1 MSVNQTYGL
10 CEIKKMVI
18 ISHND
23 FELDVFGT
31 YKSLNIYED
40 LFSPSITAQL
50 TLEDASGVLNF
61 LPIIGQEK
69 VLISYVTQGLT
80 EFTEL
85 EMIVNKITDLESSVG
100 TQTYN
105 LELVSADMITNF
117 EERISEYFE
126 GSATEIAEKC
136 FERLESKKT
145 FEFEPSEDK
154 YDQEIGVVIPNM
166 TPMKA
171 ISFLCGK
178 AFHEEYKS
186 SSYIFYE
193 TSKKYVMKPMEM
205 LTQEEP
211 KNEFSLGSYK
221 NAGTDGLELVDANV
235 ENKKAITYKFLSNF
249 SVLDNITN
257 GVFASKVSVVDMI
270 TRTKTDLEHSMW
282 EDHEEYKYLNYD
294 KDNKNTSGPMF
305 DVSGKGKQ
313 YMKVDDDTSVRFIV
327 PEVEIK
333 EGRPMYNQEKIF
345 RQRLFYTNLMNN
357 IKCEMSIY
365 GDSDL
370 VVGDTVNLTLPLFT
384 RVDMGEEW
392 KDKYYSGKYLIT
404 GIRHKLS
411 GDQYTTDLELVKD
424 SFNDVLPSKVPTLTG
439 GGGK

>member
-186 SSYIFYE
+186 SSYMFYE

-221 NAGTDGLELVDANV
+221 NAGTDGTELVDANV

-282 EDHEEYKYLNYD
+282 KDHEEYKYLNYD

-357 IKCEMSIY
+357 IRCEMSVY

-384 RVDMGEEW
+384 RLDMGEEW

>member
-50 TLEDASGVLNF
+50 TLEDANGVLNF

-186 SSYIFYE
+186 SSYMFYE

-221 NAGTDGLELVDANV
+221 NAGTDGTELVDANV

-357 IKCEMSIY
+357 IRCEMSVY

-384 RVDMGEEW
+384 RLDMGEEW

-424 SFNDVLPSKVPTLTG
+424 SFNDVLPSEVPTLTG

>member
-1 MSVNQTYGL
+1 MSVGQTYGL
-10 CEIKKMVI
+10 CEIKKMTIV
-18 ISHND
+18 SHND
-23 FELDVFGT
+23 FELDIFGA
-31 YKSLNIYED
+31 YRFLSIYED
-40 LFSPSITAQL
+40 LFSPSITARL
-50 TLEDASGVLNF
+50 TLEDSNGILNF
-61 LPIIGQEK
+61 LPIIGQET
-69 VLISYVTQGLT
+69 VNISYVTQGLT
-80 EFTEL
+80 EAIEL
-85 EMIVNKITDLESSVG
+85 EMIVNKITDLESDVG

-105 LELVSADMITNF
+105 LELVSVDMITNF
-117 EERISEYFE
+117 EQRISEYFE
-126 GSATEIAEKC
+126 GSSTEIAEKC
-136 FERLESKKT
+136 FQRLESKKT

-154 YDQEIGVVIPNM
+154 YDEELGVIIPNM

-186 SSYIFYE
+186 SSYMFYE

-205 LTQEEP
+205 LTKEEP

-221 NAGTDGLELVDANV
+221 NAGADGKNIVDANI

-282 EDHEEYKYLNYD
+282 DDHEEYKYLNYD
-294 KDNKNTSGPMF
+294 KDNKSTSGPIF

-313 YMKVDDDTSVRFIV
+313 YMKSDEDTSVRFVV

-333 EGRPMYNQEKIF
+333 DGRPMYNQEKIF

-357 IKCEMSIY
+357 IRCEMSVY

-384 RVDMGEEW
+384 RLDMGEEW

-424 SFNDVLPSKVPTLTG
+424 SFNDVLPSKVPTSTG

>member
-1 MSVNQTYGL
+1 MGVNQTYGL
-10 CEIKKMVI
+10 CEIKKMTIV
-18 ISHND
+18 SHND
-23 FELDVFGT
+23 FELDVFGS

-50 TLEDASGVLNF
+50 TLEDASGILNF

-69 VLISYVTQGLT
+69 VNISFVTQGLT

-85 EMIVNKITDLESSVG
+85 EMIVNKITDLESNVS

-105 LELVSADMITNF
+105 LELVSVDMIANF
-117 EERISEYFE
+117 EKRISEYFE

-145 FEFEPSEDK
+145 FEFEESEDK
-154 YDQEIGVVIPNM
+154 YDEELGVVIPNM

-186 SSYIFYE
+186 SSYMFYE

-205 LTQEEP
+205 LVEEEP
-211 KNEFSLGSYK
+211 KNEFLLGAYK
-221 NAGTDGLELVDANV
+221 NAGVDGKDTVDTNI
-235 ENKKAITYKFLSNF
+235 ENKKAISYKFLSNF

-257 GVFASKVSVVDMI
+257 GVFASKVSTVDML
-270 TRTKTDLEHSMW
+270 TRNKTDLEHSMW

-294 KDNKNTSGPMF
+294 KDNKNTSGPIF

-313 YMKVDDDTSVRFIV
+313 YMKVDEDTSVRFIV
-327 PEVEIK
+327 PEVEVK

-357 IKCEMSIY
+357 IKCEVSVY

-404 GIRHKLS
+404 GIRHILA
-411 GDQYTTDLELVKD
+411 GDHYTTDLELVKD
-424 SFNDVLPSKVPTLTG
+424 SFNDVLPSKEPVLTG

>member
-1 MSVNQTYGL
+1 MSISQTYGL
-10 CEIKKMVI
+10 CEIKKMTIV
-18 ISHND
+18 SHND
-23 FELDVFGT
+23 FELNLFGV

-50 TLEDASGVLNF
+50 TLEDANGILNF
-61 LPIIGQEK
+61 LPIIGQER
-69 VLISYVTQGLT
+69 VNISFATQGLT

-85 EMIVNKITDLESSVG
+85 DMIVNKITDLESDVS

-105 LELVSADMITNF
+105 LELVSVDMITNF
-117 EERISEYFE
+117 EQRISEYFE
-126 GSATEIAEKC
+126 GSSTEIAEKC
-136 FERLESKKT
+136 FQRLESKKT

-154 YDQEIGVVIPNM
+154 YDEELGVIIPNM

-178 AFHEEYKS
+178 SFHEEYKS
-186 SSYIFYE
+186 SSYMFYE

-205 LTQEEP
+205 LVQEEP
-211 KNEFSLGSYK
+211 KNEFNLGSYK
-221 NAGTDGLELVDANV
+221 NAGVDGKEILDVNV

-257 GVFASKVSVVDMI
+257 GVFASKVSTIDML
-270 TRTKTDLEHSMW
+270 TRNKTDLEHSMW

-294 KDNKNTSGPMF
+294 KDNKNTSGPIF
-305 DVSGKGKQ
+305 DVSGKGRQ

-327 PEVEIK
+327 PEVEVK

-404 GIRHKLS
+404 GIRHILA

-424 SFNDVLPSKVPTLTG
+424 SFNDVLPSKEPVLTG

>member
-10 CEIKKMVI
+10 CEIKKMTIV
-18 ISHND
+18 SHND
-23 FELDVFGT
+23 FELDIFSA
-31 YKSLNIYED
+31 YRFLSIYED
-40 LFSPSITAQL
+40 LFSPSITARL
-50 TLEDASGVLNF
+50 TLEDSNGILNF
-61 LPIIGQEK
+61 LPIIGQET
-69 VLISYVTQGLT
+69 VNISYVTQGLT
-80 EFTEL
+80 EAIEL
-85 EMIVNKITDLESSVG
+85 EMIVNKITDLENDVG

-105 LELVSADMITNF
+105 LELVSVDMITNF
-117 EERISEYFE
+117 EQRISEYFE
-126 GSATEIAEKC
+126 GSSTEIAEKC
-136 FERLESKKT
+136 FQRLESKKT

-154 YDQEIGVVIPNM
+154 YDEELGVIIPNM

-186 SSYIFYE
+186 SSYMFYE

-205 LTQEEP
+205 LIEEEP
-211 KNEFSLGSYK
+211 KNEFNLGSYK
-221 NAGTDGLELVDANV
+221 NAGVDGKDIVDANV

-257 GVFASKVSVVDMI
+257 GVFASKVSTVDML
-270 TRTKTDLEHSMW
+270 TRNKTDLEHSMW

-294 KDNKNTSGPMF
+294 KDNKSTSGPIF

-313 YMKVDDDTSVRFIV
+313 YMKVDEDTSVRFIV

-357 IKCEMSIY
+357 IKCEISVY

-370 VVGDTVNLTLPLFT
+370 VVGDTVNITLPLFT

-404 GIRHKLS
+404 GIRHILA

-424 SFNDVLPSKVPTLTG
+424 SFNDVLPSEKPVLTG

>member
-10 CEIKKMVI
+10 CEIKKMSIV
-18 ISHND
+18 SHND
-23 FELDVFGT
+23 FELDIFSA
-31 YKSLNIYED
+31 YRSLSIYED
-40 LFSPSITAQL
+40 LFSPSITARL
-50 TLEDASGVLNF
+50 TLEDSNGILNF
-61 LPIIGQEK
+61 LPIIGQET
-69 VLISYVTQGLT
+69 VNISYVTQGLT
-80 EFTEL
+80 EAIEL
-85 EMIVNKITDLESSVG
+85 EMIVNKITDLESDVG

-105 LELVSADMITNF
+105 LELVSVDMITNF
-117 EERISEYFE
+117 EQRISEYFE
-126 GSATEIAEKC
+126 GSSTEIAEKC
-136 FERLESKKT
+136 FQRLESKKT

-154 YDQEIGVVIPNM
+154 YDEELGVIIPNM

-186 SSYIFYE
+186 SSYMFYE

-205 LTQEEP
+205 LTKEEP

-221 NAGTDGLELVDANV
+221 NAGADGKNIVDANI

-282 EDHEEYKYLNYD
+282 DDHEEYKYLNYD
-294 KDNKNTSGPMF
+294 KDNKSTSGPIF

-313 YMKVDDDTSVRFIV
+313 YMKSDEDTSVRFVV

-333 EGRPMYNQEKIF
+333 DGRPMYNQEKIF

-357 IKCEMSIY
+357 IRCEMSVY

-384 RVDMGEEW
+384 RLDMGEEW

-424 SFNDVLPSKVPTLTG
+424 SFNDVLPSKVPTSTG

>member
-50 TLEDASGVLNF
+50 TLEDANGVLNF

-186 SSYIFYE
+186 SSYMFYE

-221 NAGTDGLELVDANV
+221 NAGTDGTELVDANV

-357 IKCEMSIY
+357 IRCEMSVY

-384 RVDMGEEW
+384 RLDMGEEW

-424 SFNDVLPSKVPTLTG
+424 SFNDVLPSKVPTSTG

>member
-10 CEIKKMVI
+10 CEIKKMNIV
-18 ISHND
+18 SHND
-23 FELDVFGT
+23 FELDLTGS

-50 TLEDASGVLNF
+50 TLEDANGILNF

-69 VLISYVTQGLT
+69 VQISYVTYGLSDDI
-80 EFTEL
+80 EL
-85 EMIVNKITDLESSVG
+85 EMIVNKITDLESDVG

-105 LELVSADMITNF
+105 LELVSVDMITNF
-117 EERISEYFE
+117 EQRISEYFE

-145 FEFEPSEDK
+145 FEFEESEDK
-154 YDQEIGVVIPNM
+154 YDEELGVVIPNM

-186 SSYIFYE
+186 SSYMFYE

-205 LTQEEP
+205 LVEEEP
-211 KNEFSLGSYK
+211 KNEFLLGAYK
-221 NAGTDGLELVDANV
+221 NAGVDGKDTVDSNI
-235 ENKKAITYKFLSNF
+235 ENKKAISYKFLSNF
-249 SVLDNITN
+249 SVLDNIAN
-257 GVFASKVSVVDMI
+257 GVFASKVSTIDML
-270 TRTKTDLEHSMW
+270 TRNKTDLEHSIW

-294 KDNKNTSGPMF
+294 KDNKNTSGPIF

-327 PEVEIK
+327 PEVEVK

-404 GIRHKLS
+404 GIRHILA

-424 SFNDVLPSKVPTLTG
+424 SFNDVLPSKEPVLTG

>member
-10 CEIKKMVI
+10 CEIKKMSIV
-18 ISHND
+18 SHND
-23 FELDVFGT
+23 FELDIFSA
-31 YKSLNIYED
+31 YRSLSIYED
-40 LFSPSITAQL
+40 LFSPSITARL
-50 TLEDASGVLNF
+50 TLEDSNGILNF
-61 LPIIGQEK
+61 LPIIGQET
-69 VLISYVTQGLT
+69 VNISYVTQGLT
-80 EFTEL
+80 EAIEL
-85 EMIVNKITDLESSVG
+85 EMIVNKITDLESDVG

-105 LELVSADMITNF
+105 LELVSVDMITNF
-117 EERISEYFE
+117 EQRISEYFE
-126 GSATEIAEKC
+126 GSSTEIAEKC
-136 FERLESKKT
+136 FQRLESKKT

-154 YDQEIGVVIPNM
+154 YDEELGVIIPNM

-186 SSYIFYE
+186 SSYMFYE

-205 LTQEEP
+205 LTKEEP

-221 NAGTDGLELVDANV
+221 NAGVDGKNIVDANI

-249 SVLDNITN
+249 SVLDNIAN

-282 EDHEEYKYLNYD
+282 DDHEEYKYLNYD
-294 KDNKNTSGPMF
+294 KDNKSTSGPIF

-313 YMKVDDDTSVRFIV
+313 YMKSDEDTSVRFVV

-333 EGRPMYNQEKIF
+333 GGRPMYNQEKIF

-357 IKCEMSIY
+357 IRCEMSVY

-384 RVDMGEEW
+384 RLDMGEEW

-424 SFNDVLPSKVPTLTG
+424 SFNDVLPSKVPTSTG

>member
-10 CEIKKMVI
+10 CEIKKMSIV
-18 ISHND
+18 SHND
-23 FELDVFGT
+23 FELDIFSA
-31 YKSLNIYED
+31 YRSLSIYED
-40 LFSPSITAQL
+40 LFSPSITARL
-50 TLEDASGVLNF
+50 TLEDSNGILNF
-61 LPIIGQEK
+61 LPIIGQET
-69 VLISYVTQGLT
+69 VNISYVTQGLT
-80 EFTEL
+80 EAIEL
-85 EMIVNKITDLESSVG
+85 EMIVNKITDLESDVG

-105 LELVSADMITNF
+105 LELVSVDMITNF
-117 EERISEYFE
+117 EQRISEYFE
-126 GSATEIAEKC
+126 GSSTEIAEKC
-136 FERLESKKT
+136 FQRLESKKT

-154 YDQEIGVVIPNM
+154 YDEELGVIIPNM

-186 SSYIFYE
+186 SSYMFYE

-205 LTQEEP
+205 LTKEEP

-221 NAGTDGLELVDANV
+221 NAGVDGKNIVDANI

-282 EDHEEYKYLNYD
+282 DDHEEYKYLNYD
-294 KDNKNTSGPMF
+294 KDNKSTSGPIF

-313 YMKVDDDTSVRFIV
+313 YMKSDEDTSVRFVV

-333 EGRPMYNQEKIF
+333 DGRPMYNQEKIF

-357 IKCEMSIY
+357 IRCEMSVY

-384 RVDMGEEW
+384 RLDMGEEW

-424 SFNDVLPSKVPTLTG
+424 SFNDVLPSKVPTSTG

>member
-105 LELVSADMITNF
+105 LELVSEDMITNF
-117 EERISEYFE
+117 EKRISEYFE

-186 SSYIFYE
+186 SSYMFYE

-221 NAGTDGLELVDANV
+221 NAGTDGLELLDANV

-249 SVLDNITN
+249 SVLDNISN

-313 YMKVDDDTSVRFIV
+313 YMKVDDDTSVRFVV

-357 IKCEMSIY
+357 IRCEMSVY

-384 RVDMGEEW
+384 RLDMGEEW